1 MIAVDARPFELGPV
15 GGAGPAI
22 VCLHGLT
29 GTPYE
34 VRPPAEALAAR
45 GFACVGPL
53 LPGHGEA
60 PEALARTP
68 AERWVESALE
78 AYDRLARTH
87 ARVYVLGL
95 SMGGV
100 LALALGAR
108 RRPGGVAVLAA
119 PLDLGPLVR
128 FGVPVLRRL
137 VPSLPKRPA
146 IADPEARARHPG
158 YDRMPLAA
166 VAELQGLAGR
176 VHAELAAV
184 TAPLLLLY
192 GRRDPT
198 VASSNAARVL
208 EGVGST
214 DRTLHFLERSAHV
227 LPVDLDREEVA
238 QRVVAFFERLERER

>member
-1 MIAVDARPFELGPV
+1 MHAVDARPFELGPV
-15 GGAGPAI
+15 GGSGPAI

-53 LPGHGEA
+53 LPGHGET
-60 PEALARTP
+60 PEALADTP
-68 AERWVESALE
+68 AADWLAAALE

-87 ARVYVLGL
+87 ARVYALGL
-95 SMGGV
+95 SMGGI

-108 RRPGGVAVLAA
+108 RRPSGLAVLAA

-128 FGVPVLRRL
+128 FGVPVARRL
-137 VPSLPKRPA
+137 LRSLPKRPA

-158 YDRMPLAA
+158 YTRMPLDA
-166 VAELQGLAGR
+166 VAELLSLARTVRG
-176 VHAELAAV
+176 ELREV

-198 VASSNAARVL
+198 VRASSADLVL
-208 EGVGST
+208 ESVGST
-214 DRTLHFLERSAHV
+214 DRAVHVLERSQHV
-227 LPVDLDREEVA
+227 LPVDRDRVEVA
-238 QRVVAFFERLERER
+238 ERVAGFFSRLERER